1 LRSDDPQ
8 QMQRSVFAYGDAL
21 EDIPMRFL
29 GGFLTALFIVAV
41 AAVVVGATYN
51 VAASATDTPLE
62 FNILHRVMRNAVEIR
77 AGDDIQR
84 TWTEGETAKG
94 FREYDEMCVF
104 CHAAP
109 GKERS
114 SVSKGMRPQPP
125 LLANAAKDWTN
136 SQLFWIVR
144 NGVRM
149 TGMPAFGVTHSD
161 EQIWNIVGFVRRLPQ
176 MSADEY
182 RAMETKYKE
191 AEQDEEGQMRH

>member
-1 LRSDDPQ
+1 
-8 QMQRSVFAYGDAL
+8 
-21 EDIPMRFL
+21 MRFL
-29 GGFLTALFIVAV
+29 GGFLTALFFVAV
-41 AAVVVGATYN
+41 AAVLVGVAYN
-51 VAASATDTPLE
+51 VAASTPDTPAELE
-62 FNILHRVMRNAVEIR
+62 ILHRVMRNSVEMR

-84 TWTEGETAKG
+84 TWTEEETGKG
-94 FREYDEMCVF
+94 FREYDEMCVI

-114 SVSKGMRPQPP
+114 TISKGMRPQPP
-125 LLANAAKDWTN
+125 LLADAAKTWTN

-161 EQIWNIVGFVRRLPQ
+161 EQIWNIVGFARRLPQ

-182 RAMETKYKE
+182 RAMQSRYKG
-191 AEQDEEGQMRH
+191 AEQDEAGHDHH